1 MVNSERNRVEGLDA
15 QHINDCLTDLRE
27 RMYRQALLQT
37 VTFTFFCGLVL
48 LTILCLLNR
57 VILLPMQM
65 LNISWIVM
73 SVAVIIGICLSV
85 KHRKDLPFVA
95 RVVDEKMQLSERLS
109 TALGVIQ
116 TDPENEFSQLQVR
129 DAAET
134 VTTLD
139 TSKVI
144 PYCLPKILKLFPIP
158 LLLIGISFAISPF
171 YEIPQPLTDFQ
182 QQALDRAIQNLEGKQ
197 VENST
202 LQIRI
207 SDTVEALNASQDL
220 DTAQGQLSN
229 VKKEVRKQQS
239 EQTAIAEATEASQNF
254 RGMDADQL
262 AGELKNIAE
271 QVEIPPELQ
280 AELMRLFERLA
291 ENLPKGALNDSLHK
305 IQDKT
310 VTPETLQ
317 DIVAALEKMEKSMDL
332 AQLEA
337 QLTTSQKELALATI
351 DVESSGGGIANNAG
365 APGQDAGTSEVQG
378 TREDASNSDPQT
390 ESQATESG
398 ETGSDTDGREATLP
412 LIGKETPDL
421 PVDGNRLTLTAGAAG
436 SAEGFSR
443 VFTGEVSDDA
453 PAYLP
458 FTDVVLNATRAYADA
473 VENNRIPVRYQTQI
487 KSYLEAISKQNEKE
501 RN

>member
-1 MVNSERNRVEGLDA
+1 MVSSERNRVEGLDA
-15 QHINDCLTDLRE
+15 QRINNCLTDIRG

-37 VTFTFFCGLVL
+37 VTFTFFCGLIL
-48 LTILCLLNR
+48 LAILFLLNR

-65 LNISWIVM
+65 LNISWIVL
-73 SVAVIIGICLSV
+73 SVAVVIGICLSV

-109 TALGVIQ
+109 TALGVIR
-116 TDPENEFSQLQVR
+116 TDPQSEFSQLQVR

-139 TSKVI
+139 TSKVS
-144 PYCLPKILKLFPIP
+144 PYRVPKILKLFPIP
-158 LLLIGISFAISPF
+158 LLLIGISFTISPF
-171 YEIPQPLTDFQ
+171 YEIPQPLTGLQ
-182 QQALDRAIQNLEGKQ
+182 QQALDRAVQNLEGKQ

-202 LQIRI
+202 LQSQI
-207 SDTVEALNASQDL
+207 SDTVEALNTSPDL
-220 DTAQGQLSN
+220 DTAQRHLSKL
-229 VKKEVRKQQS
+229 KKEVRKQQS
-239 EQTAIAEATEASQNF
+239 EQIAITEATEASQNF
-254 RGMDADQL
+254 RGMDANQL

-280 AELMRLFERLA
+280 AELMDLFERMA
-291 ENLPKGALNDSLHK
+291 ENLPKGALGDSLNQ
-305 IQDKT
+305 IQGKS

-332 AQLEA
+332 SQLKA
-337 QLTTSQKELALATI
+337 QLTASQKELALATI
-351 DVESSGGGIANNAG
+351 DIEPSGGGIANSDG

-378 TREDASNSDPQT
+378 TREDASNSDLQT
-390 ESQATESG
+390 ESQTTVSG
-398 ETGSDTDGREATLP
+398 ETGSDTDGRDATPP
-412 LIGKETPDL
+412 LMGEETPDL
-421 PVDGNRLTLTAGAAG
+421 QVDGNPLTLTAGASG

-487 KSYLEAISKQNEKE
+487 KSYLEAISKKNEKE